1 MAIYLELYIY
11 IKFYYNRTIIV
22 VYTTL
27 KTIDLNIHRIYIM
40 YGNFKRIF
48 FLNNKLLYKRNCT

>member
-48 FLNNKLLYKRNCT
+48 FFEQ